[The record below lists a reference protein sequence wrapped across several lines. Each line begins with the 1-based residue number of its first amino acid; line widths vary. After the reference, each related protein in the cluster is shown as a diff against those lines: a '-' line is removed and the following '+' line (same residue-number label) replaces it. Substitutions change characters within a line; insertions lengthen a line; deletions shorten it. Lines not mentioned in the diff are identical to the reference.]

1 MALGAS
7 SAQVIRM
14 ILGRGLKLAAIG
26 VAAGIILAAVL
37 TRAMASILTT
47 VKSND
52 PATFIAVPVFFALV
66 AIAACYLPARRG
78 ARTDPMR
85 ALKYE

>member
-1 MALGAS
+1 
-7 SAQVIRM
+7 
-14 ILGRGLKLAAIG
+14 
-26 VAAGIILAAVL
+26 
-37 TRAMASILTT
+37 MASILTT

-52 PATFIAVPVFFALV
+52 PLTFIAVPVFFTAVAL
-66 AIAACYLPARRG
+66 AACYLPARRG

>member
-1 MALGAS
+1 
-7 SAQVIRM
+7 
-14 ILGRGLKLAAIG
+14 LKLTLAG
-26 VAAGIILAAVL
+26 VAVGIILAFA
-37 TRAMASILTT
+37 TARAMASILTT

-52 PATFIAVPVFFALV
+52 PLTFIAVPVFFTAVAL
-66 AIAACYLPARRG
+66 AACYLPARRG